1 MAMMI
6 FLAILMGLFVGVSRI
21 REAKRKRIREAYDFN
36 PEKTQASA
44 EFATNEQ
51 LKKAGYFERDGIRI
65 GLSPDGKR
73 VLRYGKAG
81 HLALV
86 SAARM
91 GKAFTVL
98 VASILSLPRR
108 YSLICIDP
116 KAELCAI
123 TGHYRQRFGN
133 VYVLN
138 PFGILREHLAGLK
151 QARFNPMTILDASSS
166 SFHATCDK
174 LAEAICP
181 DEVGG
186 ADRHW
191 IMSARLLISG
201 VIAALTKYGA
211 PSDRNLPAM
220 RDVITGASGRSVFDF
235 CRRCMRLG
243 DPFIRQ
249 KLARFAAKDAEE
261 SKELN
266 AVISTADTCT
276 GFLGN
281 EAVAESLKGSDF
293 NFRDLKRQRGT
304 TVFVCLPLNKL
315 DVCSAYF
322 RLIMAAL
329 LSDLLEEGLKG
340 KGVPV
345 LCIVDEMAQIGPL
358 KALTDAW
365 GMAAGAAGLQIWAVY
380 QDVSQLMNQFGKGW
394 QTIIQN
400 CGVTLWF
407 GARDQAT
414 RETVSKL
421 AGVTEVLSRNR
432 SVSLDH
438 RTGEPHVSDS
448 MSSAV
453 RPVVH
458 PHEVGALATDE
469 MLVFC
474 EGVPGVVKAKR
485 RPYLGEFRG
494 KYRPNPY
501 FGKPGWRE
509 RLFA

>member
-1 MAMMI
+1 MA
-6 FLAILMGLFVGVSRI
+6 LFVLVVLVTGLLVATDLI
-21 REAKRKRIREAYDFN
+21 RKGKQKRIRQAYDFH

-44 EFATNEQ
+44 EFATGDQ
-51 LKKAGYFERDGIRI
+51 LKKAGYFESNGIRV

-81 HLALV
+81 HLALI

-123 TGHYRQRFGN
+123 TGHYRRRFGN

-138 PFGILREHLAGLK
+138 PFGILREHLAGLT
-151 QARFNPMTILDASSS
+151 QARFNPMSILDPSSS

-181 DEVGG
+181 DDIGG
-186 ADRHW
+186 SDRHW

-201 VIAALTKYGA
+201 VIATLARYGS
-211 PSDRNLPAM
+211 PIDRNLPAM
-220 RDVITGASGRSVFDF
+220 RDVITGAKGRSVFDF
-235 CRRCMRLG
+235 CRRCMTRP

-249 KLARFAAKDAEE
+249 KLARFAAEGAED

-266 AVISTADTCT
+266 AVVSTADTCT

-281 EAVAESLKGSDF
+281 EAIAESLKGSDF
-293 NFRDLKRQRGT
+293 TFHDLKRQRGT

-414 RETVSKL
+414 REAVSKL
-421 AGVTEVLSRNR
+421 AGVTEVPVRNR
-432 SVSLDH
+432 SVSVDH
-438 RTGEPHVSDS
+438 RTGEPHISDS

-458 PHEVGALATDE
+458 PHEVGALASDE
-469 MLVFC
+469 MLMFC

-485 RPYLGEFRG
+485 RPYLAEFRG

-501 FGKPGWRE
+501 FGKPSWRE
-509 RLFA
+509 RLFR